1 MAGKLSDPPKPSSA
15 AQRQERLAAALR
27 ANLRRRKAPQG
38 KKAEE
43 RPEAGLEPRS
53 NTAPGSEPET
63 EGLP

>member
-1 MAGKLSDPPKPSSA
+1 MADKLSDLPKPSPA

-38 KKAEE
+38 KNAGEGS
-43 RPEAGLEPRS
+43 EAGLEPRS
-53 NTAPGSEPET
+53 NTEKGSEPET